1 MLVMCAAMFMTFYLA
16 MAIGHLFS
24 KRRILMS
31 VIAFFLL
38 NILDSVVTSSLH
50 HMDALNWLYGMDL
63 SSHLGY
69 WLGILLLL
77 IPTVLMFLV
86 TSYILKNK
94 LNLE

>member
-1 MLVMCAAMFMTFYLA
+1 
-16 MAIGHLFS
+16 
-24 KRRILMS
+24 
-31 VIAFFLL
+31 
-38 NILDSVVTSSLH
+38 
-50 HMDALNWLYGMDL
+50 MDALNWLYGMNL